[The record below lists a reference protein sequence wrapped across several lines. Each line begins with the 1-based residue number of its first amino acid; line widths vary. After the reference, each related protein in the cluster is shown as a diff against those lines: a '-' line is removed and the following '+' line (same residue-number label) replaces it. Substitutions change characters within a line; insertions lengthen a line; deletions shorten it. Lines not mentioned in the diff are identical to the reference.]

1 MAQVTVIFHPSV
13 DLPPYAKALPGAVVS
28 IEASWSVRQF
38 GLAVERLCAANGA
51 GVRVCALIN
60 PARRCAAPPHESAA
74 EHFQNGDRAVV
85 IGDIAPT
92 PWPSVEASASRRP
105 AGSPVPITIFTGFLG
120 SGKTTVLNHLLQ
132 GQRDK
137 KFAVI
142 ENEFGEVPIDN
153 ELLASNLGLAEQV
166 IVMENGCMCCTVRGD
181 LLGAFDAIR
190 KQTDKGSPLDAVL
203 VETTGMADP
212 VPIVRTLRTTPDIAK
227 YFQLDGVITLV
238 DSKTI
243 LDRLAETTEENQERH
258 RQIAFADKIL
268 LNKVDLVNDEDAVT
282 VWRQIR
288 SFNATCPVVSCV
300 KGIVPAAELTNLG
313 AFDLAKIV
321 EEEAPGHG
329 HGHEGHGHGGHGHHE
344 CDESCDHGHGGGHS
358 QDGDENMG
366 HVGGHGHGHNHSR
379 HDTEIGSFSIVRH
392 DMEVDPLT
400 FARWVRAIATLP
412 EEQGKLYRSKGVV
425 AVAGKLQKLI
435 FHAVADVVETLD
447 GPEWGDN
454 ENRCCK
460 MVFIGKKLDKKQLSE
475 RYLALLRPVKKQ
487 LREFCPSARGYRRT
501 TLQTLSERGALCQC
515 LLRCWSKDVL
525 RVAQASPAFHDALFG
540 PAALA
545 HFQAAAC
552 TLPLGHPR
560 GAHTVDGNLWL
571 HALLPVSAI
580 KRYAI
585 SFRDSQ
591 IKLNTASS
599 KDYLYGE
606 PLWFDTTAD
615 VEAMA
620 ITAQELVELA
630 DKVTRN
636 FLVEFKWR
644 PETMK
649 AFFLMLREAPPIRR

>member
-1 MAQVTVIFHPSV
+1 
-13 DLPPYAKALPGAVVS
+13 
-28 IEASWSVRQF
+28 
-38 GLAVERLCAANGA
+38 
-51 GVRVCALIN
+51 
-60 PARRCAAPPHESAA
+60 
-74 EHFQNGDRAVV
+74 
-85 IGDIAPT
+85 
-92 PWPSVEASASRRP
+92 
-105 AGSPVPITIFTGFLG
+105 
-120 SGKTTVLNHLLQ
+120 
-132 GQRDK
+132 
-137 KFAVI
+137 
-142 ENEFGEVPIDN
+142 
-153 ELLASNLGLAEQV
+153 
-166 IVMENGCMCCTVRGD
+166 
-181 LLGAFDAIR
+181 
-190 KQTDKGSPLDAVL
+190 
-203 VETTGMADP
+203 
-212 VPIVRTLRTTPDIAK
+212 
-227 YFQLDGVITLV
+227 
-238 DSKTI
+238 
-243 LDRLAETTEENQERH
+243 
-258 RQIAFADKIL
+258 
-268 LNKVDLVNDEDAVT
+268 
-282 VWRQIR
+282 
-288 SFNATCPVVSCV
+288 
-300 KGIVPAAELTNLG
+300 
-313 AFDLAKIV
+313 
-321 EEEAPGHG
+321 
-329 HGHEGHGHGGHGHHE
+329 
-344 CDESCDHGHGGGHS
+344 
-358 QDGDENMG
+358 
-366 HVGGHGHGHNHSR
+366 
-379 HDTEIGSFSIVRH
+379 
-392 DMEVDPLT
+392 
-400 FARWVRAIATLP
+400 
-412 EEQGKLYRSKGVV
+412 VV
-425 AVAGKLQKLI
+425 AVAGKPQKLI
-435 FHAVADVVETLD
+435 FHAVADIVETLD

-585 SFRDSQ
+585 SFRESQ

-620 ITAQELVELA
+620 ITAQELVELD

-649 AFFLMLREAPPIRR
+649 AFFDVEGSATNSALIKICIEDPDGDSSLDDDLKFRINLNPEVEENGAMKTGEAASGASSMKQHRASIQLVGGKSSNHMYAIFFHTVDPSYQVHISVPDHRMPIFPTKEVFHQWHPLMSGLKKRPRLRFLIRAKPSELGPLEAMCGCC